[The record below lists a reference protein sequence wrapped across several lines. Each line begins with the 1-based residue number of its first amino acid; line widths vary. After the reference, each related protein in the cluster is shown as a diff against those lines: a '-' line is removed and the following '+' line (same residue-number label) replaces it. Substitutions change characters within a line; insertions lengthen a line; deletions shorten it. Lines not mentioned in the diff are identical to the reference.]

1 MSTRPTPQATAKTE
15 KAQAPTYTT
24 PEGLRVLLL
33 RLHIDGPNA
42 WRTDPDATTLLEHCA
57 AKYGA
62 LARRYRQEPL
72 DAAAA
77 AFEVLRAP
85 ATVEAMDPWAVVTHA
100 VRLTL
105 QANERADALLC
116 STDHARRVMADGDH
130 DVVRF
135 AERAE
140 HSWIGELTPLGT
152 ARHSPG
158 HGIPGLAGAISP
170 FEVRLCVSNA
180 VELLASLGWP
190 RPVAH
195 LGIEYMCRR
204 LETAGS
210 VERAFEYL
218 RRDLVPP
225 VLLDVPHRTW
235 VTLCRVLLG
244 PDDGPGPARGVL
256 RRLLTGESVRSL
268 LGDDA
273 VVAVLDRVRPREIG
287 TAS

>member
-1 MSTRPTPQATAKTE
+1 MSTRTAPEPMLTE
-15 KAQAPTYTT
+15 EALRPPSYTT
-24 PEGLRVLLL
+24 PEGLRALLL
-33 RLHIDGPNA
+33 RLHIDGSDA
-42 WRTDPDATTLLEHCA
+42 WRTDPDATALLQHCA
-57 AKYGA
+57 TKYRA

-72 DAAAA
+72 EAAAA

-85 ATVEAMDPWAVVTHA
+85 ATVEAQDPWAVVTHA

-116 STDHARRVMADGDH
+116 STEHARRVMADGDH

-135 AERAE
+135 AERDE
-140 HSWIGELTPLGT
+140 RTWSGELTPLGADAT
-152 ARHSPG
+152 SPG
-158 HGIPGLAGAISP
+158 RGIPGLAGAIQP
-170 FEVRLCVSNA
+170 FEVRVCVSNA

-195 LGIEYMCRR
+195 LGVEYACRR

-235 VTLCRVLLG
+235 VTLCRILLG
-244 PDDGPGPARGVL
+244 PDDGSGPARGVL
-256 RRLLTGESVRSL
+256 RRLLSGESVRSL
-268 LGDDA
+268 LCDDT
-273 VVAVLDRVRPREIG
+273 VVTALDGVRPREIG
-287 TAS
+287 VAS